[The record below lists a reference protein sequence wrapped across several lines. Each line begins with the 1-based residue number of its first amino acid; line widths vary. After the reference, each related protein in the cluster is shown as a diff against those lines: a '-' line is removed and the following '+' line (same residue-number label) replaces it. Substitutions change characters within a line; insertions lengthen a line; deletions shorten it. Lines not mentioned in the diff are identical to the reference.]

1 MVWISHFWNDESG
14 TIVSAEII
22 LVITIAGIGMIA
34 GLTTYRDAA
43 VMEMADLATAIGQFN
58 QSYSLS
64 SVILST
70 TIAGTVY
77 NASIAGST
85 FNDDPDWCQDTT
97 SSTTD
102 PTNAGTACVAI
113 VAASAE

>member
-64 SVILST
+64 SVVVT
-70 TIAGTVY
+70 GTGFGV
-77 NASIAGST
+77 SIAGST

>member
-1 MVWISHFWNDESG
+1 MGWMSRFWNDETG
-14 TIVSAEII
+14 TVVSAEII

-43 VMEMADLATAIGQFN
+43 VMEMADLATALGQFN

-64 SVILST
+64 SVVITGVGFS
-70 TIAGTVY
+70 
-77 NASIAGST
+77 ASFAGST
-85 FNDDPDWCQDTT
+85 FDDQPDWCQDTT

-113 VAASAE
+113 IAASAE

>member
-1 MVWISHFWNDESG
+1 MGWMSRFWNDETG
-14 TIVSAEII
+14 TVVSAEII

-43 VMEMADLATAIGQFN
+43 VMEMADLATALGQFN

-64 SVILST
+64 SVVIPGS
-70 TIAGTVY
+70 
-77 NASIAGST
+77 ASFAGST
-85 FNDDPDWCQDTT
+85 FDDQPDWCQDTT

-113 VAASAE
+113 IAASAE